1 MMKNDKGI
9 NISAEISSLMND
21 SIGEYYN
28 TGEVDNN
35 EYKEDNYL
43 CFYKIVRLLGT
54 GSSSKVV
61 LGVNTINN
69 EQVAIKIIKRKK
81 NHIFDKSDYRIFR
94 EVLITTLINH
104 PYIVRL
110 KDFMFNDQNYFLIF
124 EYVAGKQLYDV
135 IVNDGYL
142 NESIARRYFRQILSA
157 IDFIHR
163 NSIVH
168 RDLKIENIL
177 LDEFDNIKII
187 DFGLSNFY
195 DNKSTLNTF
204 CGSLYFAAPE
214 LLLGQRYSGPEI
226 DVWSLGVI
234 LFVLLNGTVPFDDKD
249 VEKLQEKI
257 QLGKFSFS
265 MNFSSSAKELI
276 LKMLH
281 VDPKHR
287 HTLEEILFSDWVNM
301 EHDIPVNNY
310 FIPQYPIDR
319 INSSI
324 IKNLSIILKFQFKN
338 MEREIFRFFDV
349 CLKDKKL
356 LQLEYWTNRPIISLY
371 FMMLEYFGDENCND
385 SLNDIRIEMEE
396 DSLVSDIIFSDDKIS
411 YLKNLHYFVASIIQ
425 KDTRSPCS
433 KFFKQKVF
441 KDVSTKEPKLFNN
454 PKIKNTYLKG
464 IFRGIK
470 LKNIGSHN
478 ALKKILIDIFK
489 KNRLNVK
496 TDEKYFICDVS
507 YNESTF
513 VSFKVSLYF
522 NVILGEY
529 YVNLTHVSGERK
541 EFRRYY
547 DIMYNDIKE
556 LKVL

>member
-1 MMKNDKGI
+1 
-9 NISAEISSLMND
+9 
-21 SIGEYYN
+21 
-28 TGEVDNN
+28 
-35 EYKEDNYL
+35 
-43 CFYKIVRLLGT
+43 
-54 GSSSKVV
+54 
-61 LGVNTINN
+61 
-69 EQVAIKIIKRKK
+69 
-81 NHIFDKSDYRIFR
+81 
-94 EVLITTLINH
+94 
-104 PYIVRL
+104 
-110 KDFMFNDQNYFLIF
+110 MFNDQNYFLIF

-349 CLKDKKL
+349 CLKDNKL

>member
-54 GSSSKVV
+54 GSSSKV
-61 LGVNTINN
+61 
-69 EQVAIKIIKRKK
+69 KK

-249 VEKLQEKI
+249 CKRTY
-257 QLGKFSFS
+257 F
-265 MNFSSSAKELI
+265 
-276 LKMLH
+276 KMLH

-349 CLKDKKL
+349 CLKDNKL

-411 YLKNLHYFVASIIQ
+411 YLKIYIILLHQSFKKIQGAHVQNFLNKRCLKMFQQKNQNFLTIQ
-425 KDTRSPCS
+425 K
-433 KFFKQKVF
+433 
-441 KDVSTKEPKLFNN
+441 L
-454 PKIKNTYLKG
+454 KIHT
-464 IFRGIK
+464 
-470 LKNIGSHN
+470 
-478 ALKKILIDIFK
+478 
-489 KNRLNVK
+489 
-496 TDEKYFICDVS
+496 
-507 YNESTF
+507 
-513 VSFKVSLYF
+513 
-522 NVILGEY
+522 
-529 YVNLTHVSGERK
+529 
-541 EFRRYY
+541 
-547 DIMYNDIKE
+547 
-556 LKVL
+556 

>member
-1 MMKNDKGI
+1 MMKNDDGI

-21 SIGEYYN
+21 SIGEFCN
-28 TGEVDNN
+28 TGEVEDS

-61 LGVNTINN
+61 LGINTINN

-81 NHIFDKSDYRIFR
+81 SQVFDKGDYRIFR

-110 KDFMFNDQNYFLIF
+110 KDFMFNNHNYFLIF

-135 IVNDGYL
+135 IVNNGYL
-142 NESIARRYFRQILSA
+142 NESVARRYFRQILSA
-157 IDFIHR
+157 IDFIHK
-163 NSIVH
+163 NCIVH

-234 LFVLLNGTVPFDDKD
+234 IFVLLNGTVPFDDKD

-257 QLGKFSFS
+257 QAGKFSFS
-265 MNFSSSAKELI
+265 MNFSSSAKDLI
-276 LKMLH
+276 SKMLNI
-281 VDPKHR
+281 DPKTR
-287 HTLEEILFSDWVNM
+287 FTLEDIIYSDWVNN
-301 EHDIPVNNY
+301 DYDFPVNNY
-310 FIPQYPIDR
+310 FSPKFPLER
-319 INSSI
+319 IN
-324 IKNLSIILKFQFKN
+324 IKIVTNLSTILKFQFKN
-338 MEREIFRFFDV
+338 LEREIFRFFEV
-349 CLKDKKL
+349 CLKDKKM
-356 LQLEYWTNRPIISLY
+356 LQFEYWTNRPIISLY
-371 FMMLEYFGDENCND
+371 FMMLEYYGDDDCND
-385 SLNDIRIEMEE
+385 VYEDLRIKMEE
-396 DSLVSDIIFSDDKIS
+396 DSLVSDIIFSDDKLS
-411 YLKNLHYFVASIIQ
+411 YLQNLHQFVTSIIQ

-433 KFFKQKVF
+433 KFYKQKVF
-441 KDVSTKEPKLFNN
+441 KDASTREPKLYNN

-489 KNRLNVK
+489 KNKLNVK

-507 YNESTF
+507 YQENTF

-529 YVNLTHVSGERK
+529 YVNLTHVSGERR
-541 EFRRYY
+541 EFRKFYE
-547 DIMYNDIKE
+547 IMYNDIKE